1 MRKAAL
7 AAIGEAILR
16 DHRVVFVGSD
26 LGAGTMSEV
35 ANARPDQV
43 FMEGIAE
50 QHILSFSAGLAL
62 EGFIPFVHTISTF
75 IYRRALE
82 QIIVDL
88 AIPNLPVTLVGAGG
102 GMVYAPLG
110 PTHDAVEDF
119 AITLSVPGLNVLAP
133 GDPNEVT
140 QIIEHVSM
148 GLSGPSYLRLGK
160 GGEQN
165 VLDEHGEKFVFG
177 SLRKLKAG
185 SKLVVIT
192 TGSLVHGVV
201 NFLFNSQD
209 FKDVGLIHVPCLN
222 PLNETELAASLGGYE
237 KVLILEEHIDRGGLG
252 DLVRRVM
259 FDNGL
264 NKAFWT
270 RNLGGKYP
278 NQYGSQDDHYR
289 LHGLDSESLRLII
302 EEIMLDI
309 GE

>member
-7 AAIGEAILR
+7 AAIGDAILR
-16 DHRVVFVGSD
+16 DPRVVFIGSD
-26 LGAGTMSEV
+26 LGAGTLSEV
-35 ANARPDQV
+35 ATLRPDQV

-110 PTHDAVEDF
+110 PTHDAVEDL
-119 AITLSVPGLNVLAP
+119 AVTLSVPGLNVLAP

-140 QIIEHVSM
+140 QIIEHLSM
-148 GLSGPSYLRLGK
+148 GLSGPSYLRLAK
-160 GGEQN
+160 GGEPN
-165 VLDEHGEKFVFG
+165 VLDEHGEEFSFG
-177 SLRKLKAG
+177 SLRKIKAG
-185 SKLVVIT
+185 SQLVVIT
-192 TGSLVHGVV
+192 TGALVHGIID
-201 NFLFNSQD
+201 FLFGEED
-209 FKDVGLIHVPCLN
+209 FKDVGLIHVPCLS
-222 PLNETELAASLGGYE
+222 PLNETELASSLGRYE
-237 KVLILEEHIDRGGLG
+237 KILVLEEHLERGGLG

-264 NKAFWT
+264 NRVFWT

-289 LHGLDSESLRLII
+289 LHGLDSESLRLLLG
-302 EEIMLDI
+302 EIMRNH
-309 GE
+309 GQ